1 MAKQQKTSYPAS
13 RVAVEARSPAAAR
26 SEGYAGAS
34 AAGAMAPPA
43 PVKEVAPRPRATS
56 SQPSA
61 EVVPREVEAAA
72 GVWQQNKR
80 VSALWGTD
88 ESRNSWVL
96 VSGIGW
102 KRLSAGSDSAAL
114 ALSTLAAIAK
124 MTQARVD
131 YREESDGCIHE
142 IYLW

>member
-13 RVAVEARSPAAAR
+13 RVAVEARSPAAR
-26 SEGYAGAS
+26 SEGFAGAS
-34 AAGAMAPPA
+34 AVGAMAP
-43 PVKEVAPRPRATS
+43 VKEAPPGPRVTG

-61 EVVPREVEAAA
+61 EVVPREVEAAV

-96 VSGIGW
+96 ISGIGW

-114 ALSTLAAIAK
+114 ALTTLASIAK

-142 IYLW
+142 LYLW